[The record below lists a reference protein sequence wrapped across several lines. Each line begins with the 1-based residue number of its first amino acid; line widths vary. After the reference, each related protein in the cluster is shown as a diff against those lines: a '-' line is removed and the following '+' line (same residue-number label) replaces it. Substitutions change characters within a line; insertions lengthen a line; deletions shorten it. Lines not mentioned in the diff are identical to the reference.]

1 MDCPLG
7 DYVKKNSF
15 RICVPLQET
24 WVPSLGQE
32 DPLEEEMATHSSI
45 LAWKIPWT
53 EELGGL
59 QSMES
64 QSQTWLNNWAS
75 TPHLRVDSRNEVM
88 HEVIPG
94 SCAFYLECAFPNH
107 PTFKITT
114 NTIHYHKIVL
124 FTLKNKPVCQHVPC
138 GSSGVIF
145 QGEMSKTRESED
157 KSALSS
163 ATGSLT
169 AFASHLSSNPLV
181 SSPEK

>member
-1 MDCPLG
+1 MG
-7 DYVKKNSF
+7 
-15 RICVPLQET
+15 RGA
-24 WVPSLGQE
+24 WW
-32 DPLEEEMATHSSI
+32 ATVRGV
-45 LAWKIPWT
+45 AK
-53 EELGGL
+53 
-59 QSMES
+59 
-64 QSQTWLNNWAS
+64 SQTWLNDWAS
-75 TPHLRVDSRNEVM
+75 TPYLRVDSRNEVM

-114 NTIHYHKIVL
+114 HTIHYHKIVL

-145 QGEMSKTRESED
+145 RGEMSKTWESED

-169 AFASHLSSNPLV
+169 AFASHLSSFSFFTWKIRVELALSNSQGYCKTLNFK
-181 SSPEK
+181 SR